1 MPAYDHLIINF
12 FLISGGWLLVSN
24 VVIDESSSSPQL
36 SLETTYRGISN
47 YNNNKTFLT
56 TSAMHELRTHLAFT
70 QLRFY
75 CSKRQGPHTFH
86 VITVTDSIGK
96 AVVEY
101 FSGQTDVQPV
111 ACGSFVT
118 MENDNSRLAG
128 QCHLWGKEN
137 GVLRVGKWGHGEDQ
151 DRLFRYAIFN
161 HANYYWLFLP
171 DGSKVRCDDLS
182 NAVSSGDF
190 WKVFVR

>member
-1 MPAYDHLIINF
+1 
-12 FLISGGWLLVSN
+12 
-24 VVIDESSSSPQL
+24 
-36 SLETTYRGISN
+36 
-47 YNNNKTFLT
+47 
-56 TSAMHELRTHLAFT
+56 MHELRTHLAFT

-75 CSKRQGPHTFH
+75 CSKLQGTRTFH
-86 VITVTDSIGK
+86 VTTVTDSIGQ

-101 FSGQTDVQPV
+101 FSGQTNVQPI

-151 DRLFRYAIFN
+151 DRLIRFTIFN

-182 NAVSSGDF
+182 DAVSSGDF

>member
-1 MPAYDHLIINF
+1 MPADDHLIINF
-12 FLISGGWLLVSN
+12 YLISGGWLLVSN

-118 MENDNSRLAG
+118 MENDNSELPG
-128 QCHLWGKEN
+128 VCSEWGYN
-137 GVLRVGKWGHGEDQ
+137 GVSNFVGK
-151 DRLFRYAIFN
+151 
-161 HANYYWLFLP
+161 
-171 DGSKVRCDDLS
+171 
-182 NAVSSGDF
+182 
-190 WKVFVR
+190 